1 MKNNKK
7 WTENELH
14 IMYVECAARD
24 ENSEYYYLSKRIY
37 KTLATHKQVRFSLYE
52 KDLLSYALSENYPE
66 IEKKLYNK

>member
-14 IMYVECAARD
+14 IMYIECAARD
-24 ENSEYYYLSKRIY
+24 ENNEYYNMSKRIY

-52 KDLLSYALSENYPE
+52 KDVLSYALENYPE

>member
-14 IMYVECAARD
+14 IMYIECEARD
-24 ENSEYYYLSKRIY
+24 ENDEYYNLSKRIY

-52 KDLLSYALSENYPE
+52 KDLLSYALENYPE

>member
-14 IMYVECAARD
+14 IMYIECSARD
-24 ENSEYYYLSKRIY
+24 ENDEYYNLSKRIY

-52 KDLLSYALSENYPE
+52 KDLLSYALENYPE